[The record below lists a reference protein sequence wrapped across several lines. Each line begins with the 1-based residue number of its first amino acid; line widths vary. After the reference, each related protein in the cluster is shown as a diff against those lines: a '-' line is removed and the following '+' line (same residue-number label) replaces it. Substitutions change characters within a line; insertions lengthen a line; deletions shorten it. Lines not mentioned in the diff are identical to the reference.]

1 MKKFTPPEN
10 WQSHLL
16 AQPPFAHLQA
26 IFNLK
31 AFDTWP
37 SFEWLNQQTNQLNAQ
52 GKHIVF
58 TENSKLEEETRYYEE
73 IIAQTGQVPT
83 RENNWHDFFG
93 AMIWCLFPKTKSL
106 LNRLHMEEIQ
116 LHGLKERSRKR
127 NALTLFDECGLVLAV
142 RETQW
147 QDDLRAHLWYESFFE
162 RKDYWHTSVCPFV
175 FGHANYEMLT
185 SPFIGLTGKL
195 LCVQVEDDFYDLSLV
210 EQYRHLDERLVEL
223 ITVHKV
229 LDDNK
234 QMSPIPLLGIPN
246 WHYDVQDEAF
256 YADESYFRPKRRK
269 VSDSSKRTEKAL

>member
-10 WQSHLL
+10 WQNQLF
-16 AQPPFAHLQA
+16 AQAPFAHLQA
-26 IFNLK
+26 IFNLQ

-37 SFEWLNQQTNQLNAQ
+37 SFEWLNAQINQQNAQ

-83 RENNWHDFFG
+83 REHNWHDFFG

-106 LNRLHMEEIQ
+106 LNTLHIEEIA

-142 RETQW
+142 PHMQW
-147 QDDLRAHLWYESFFE
+147 QEDLRSHLWHDAFFVQQD
-162 RKDYWHTSVCPFV
+162 KWHKEARPFI

-185 SPFIGLTGKL
+185 NPFIGLTGKL
-195 LCVQVEDDFYDLSLV
+195 LCIQVDESFAALPLL
-210 EQYRHLDERLVEL
+210 EQYAHLDSRLVEL
-223 ITVHKV
+223 ITMDKV

-234 QMSPIPLLGIPN
+234 QMSPIPLLGIPD
-246 WHYDVQDEAF
+246 WHYDEQDEAF
-256 YADESYFRPKRRK
+256 YADASYFRPKRRK
-269 VSDSSKRTEKAL
+269 ISDSSKRTEKTL